1 MSDIALTIILLGTVS
16 VVALLYARYLQKR
29 IDELNALRDDLWP
42 EAHSRLYLDADV
54 TPAEAATMIVAV
66 LGPVFSNQLIDAL
79 IDAFEIQPS
88 KEQE

>member
-1 MSDIALTIILLGTVS
+1 MSDIALTIILLGTVL
-16 VVALLYARYLQKR
+16 VVALLCARYLQKR

-42 EAHSRLYLDADV
+42 EEHTRLYLDADV

-79 IDAFEIQPS
+79 IDAFEIQPG

>member
-1 MSDIALTIILLGTVS
+1 MSDIALTITLLGTVS
-16 VVALLYARYLQKR
+16 VVALLLARHLQKR
-29 IDELNALRDDLWP
+29 IDEVKALRDDLYR
-42 EAHSRLYLDADV
+42 EDHSRLYLDADV